1 MKIPLHTPYKNGKG
15 GVKVGL
21 EPVDELK
28 WIEIDELFSSE
39 IAQKKNL
46 YKTKHQDVYQ
56 ETPDSFESQ
65 EEFLN
70 LLREHLLEY
79 YPEHLIQNESKR
91 NRDTSPLEIASLL
104 VQEDLVLMLPQ
115 KEEYFLGAASLCA
128 PSNWSLKEK
137 FNKSLLMLHKDVPSY
152 SSKIGS
158 RVNNIFINL
167 PEEKIFQ
174 RFNWSIYE
182 TPILFQPAESKSYIE
197 RSKQINQENAGDK
210 LFIRVE
216 RQTIRRLPVSRS
228 IIFTIRVHVDPLNSI
243 KKDISLLQDLK
254 KAIVDLDVSVKEYKS
269 IDQIS
274 QPLIN
279 WLNFQ
284 ERSLS

>member
-46 YKTKHQDVYQ
+46 YKTTPQDVYQ
-56 ETPDSFESQ
+56 ETPNSFESQ

-70 LLREHLLEY
+70 ILREHLLEY
-79 YPEHLIQNESKR
+79 HPEHLIQNESKR
-91 NRDTSPLEIASLL
+91 NQDISPLEIASLL

-182 TPILFQPAESKSYIE
+182 TPILFQPAERKSYIE

-243 KKDISLLQDLK
+243 KKDLSLLQDLK
-254 KAIVDLDVSVKEYKS
+254 KAIVDLDVSMKEYKS
-269 IDQIS
+269 IDQIN

>member
-1 MKIPLHTPYKNGKG
+1 MRLPIHTPYKNGEG

-21 EPVDELK
+21 EPIKDSDWL
-28 WIEIDELFSSE
+28 EIDELFSSE

-137 FNKSLLMLHKDVPSY
+137 FNKSLLMLHKHVPSY

-158 RVNNIFINL
+158 RVNKIFINL
-167 PEEKIFQ
+167 PEERIFQ

-216 RQTIRRLPVSRS
+216 RQTIRRLPITRS
-228 IIFTIRVHVDPLNSI
+228 IVFTIRVHVDPLNSI
-243 KKDISLLQDLK
+243 RKDISLLQDLK
-254 KAIVDLDVSVKEYKS
+254 KAIVNLDVSMKEYKS
-269 IDQIS
+269 IDQIN
-274 QPLIN
+274 QPLID
-279 WLNFQ
+279 WLSFQ

>member
-1 MKIPLHTPYKNGKG
+1 MKNPLHTPYKNGEG

-21 EPVDELK
+21 EPVEEPK
-28 WIEIDELFSSE
+28 WLEIDELFSSE
-39 IAQKKNL
+39 IEEKKIL
-46 YKTKHQDVYQ
+46 YKIKHQEVYQ
-56 ETPDSFESQ
+56 ETSSSFDSQ
-65 EEFLN
+65 EELLN
-70 LLREHLLEY
+70 LLRKHINKFYPGHLK
-79 YPEHLIQNESKR
+79 QNEPKR
-91 NRDTSPLEIASLL
+91 NKSLSPLETASLL
-104 VQEDLVLMLPQ
+104 VQEDLVLMVPQ

-158 RVNNIFINL
+158 RVNKIFINL

-174 RFNWSIYE
+174 RFNWSMYE
-182 TPILFQPAESKSYIE
+182 TPILFQPAESKSYVE
-197 RSKQINQENAGDK
+197 RSKQINQENVGDK

-216 RQTIRRLPVSRS
+216 RQTIRRLPITQS

-254 KAIVDLDVSVKEYKS
+254 KAIVNLNVSMKEYKS
-269 IDQIS
+269 INQIN
-274 QPLIN
+274 QPLID
-279 WLNFQ
+279 WLSFQ